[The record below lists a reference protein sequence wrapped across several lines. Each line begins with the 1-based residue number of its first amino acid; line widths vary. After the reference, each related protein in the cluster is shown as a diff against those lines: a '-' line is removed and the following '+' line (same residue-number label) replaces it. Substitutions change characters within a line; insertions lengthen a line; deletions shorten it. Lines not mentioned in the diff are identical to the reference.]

1 MNRQE
6 EGFQGEEAA
15 IKALKGEGYRILER
29 NYRSR
34 FGEIDVIAEDGDYLV
49 FVEVK
54 KRNTESFG
62 PSFSSIT
69 KRKRDHL
76 IKSAL
81 FYLKAHKCF
90 DRHVRFDVV
99 GIDRGA
105 AKIMKHA
112 FLVSND
118 GR

>member
-1 MNRQE
+1 MDRLE
-6 EGFQGEEAA
+6 EGLKGEETA
-15 IKALKGEGYRILER
+15 IRALKGEGYRILER

-34 FGEIDVIAEDGDYLV
+34 FGEIDVIAEQGDYLV

-62 PSFSSIT
+62 QSFSSIT
-69 KRKRDHL
+69 RRKRDHL

-81 FYLKAHKCF
+81 FYMKAHKCC

-99 GIDRGA
+99 GIDKGA

-112 FLVSND
+112 FIIND
-118 GR
+118 DRR